1 MWLEGGVLRSW
12 LQQRDAEEVDVV
24 QIRGAGDVPASYGAQ
39 AGRASAPSDE
49 TVAELGAR
57 WELRGLGEVS
67 ADPVTQRRILQLDW
81 VGDVAQLV
89 VAGRVVHDRF
99 WDGTPWFI
107 NLDDLQISESVELR
121 VLPLHQRAEIKLP
134 RLARKRLQAADHEAR
149 LVSARLSYEM
159 VR

>member
-1 MWLEGGVLRSW
+1 M
-12 LQQRDAEEVDVV
+12 DDF
-24 QIRGAGDVPASYGAQ
+24 
-39 AGRASAPSDE
+39 AP
-49 TVAELGAR
+49 
-57 WELRGLGEVS
+57 
-67 ADPVTQRRILQLDW
+67 
-81 VGDVAQLV
+81 LV

-159 VR
+159 VG